1 MRVCVRV
8 QVMEEHSG
16 SVVDVDLSCGMN
28 TRHKHKLF
36 VTTYLG
42 FGANEA
48 RRRYV
53 QAKTREGTG
62 SATRLPGNTLKA
74 EDALPVRLFDP
85 CAPVDM
91 REGVPVSGRTLTL
104 HGTGEFS
111 ACKRALLPILQ
122 TPSNCSVGGAAC
134 TSDTFTAP
142 PISEEMEFY
151 GFSEFWYTMQ
161 DVFKMGGA
169 YEKQQFEEAAIVRH
183 RTHTP
188 FLVLTALVNPLPSS
202 PLPFP
207 LCQAFCSSRWST
219 LEAWH
224 RKGLYPEA
232 NEGRMR

>member
-1 MRVCVRV
+1 
-8 QVMEEHSG
+8 
-16 SVVDVDLSCGMN
+16 
-28 TRHKHKLF
+28 
-36 VTTYLG
+36 
-42 FGANEA
+42 
-48 RRRYV
+48 
-53 QAKTREGTG
+53 
-62 SATRLPGNTLKA
+62 
-74 EDALPVRLFDP
+74 
-85 CAPVDM
+85 
-91 REGVPVSGRTLTL
+91 
-104 HGTGEFS
+104 
-111 ACKRALLPILQ
+111 
-122 TPSNCSVGGAAC
+122 
-134 TSDTFTAP
+134 
-142 PISEEMEFY
+142 
-151 GFSEFWYTMQ
+151 MQ